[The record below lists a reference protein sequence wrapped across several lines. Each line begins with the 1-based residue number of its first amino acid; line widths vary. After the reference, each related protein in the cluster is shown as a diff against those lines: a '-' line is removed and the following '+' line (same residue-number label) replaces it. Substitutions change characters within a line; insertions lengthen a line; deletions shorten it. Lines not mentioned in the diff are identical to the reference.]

1 MHLTEPAVLK
11 TLLIIAYIVLSVWSI
26 GSIIYHGR
34 RPSRSI
40 GWVLAIV
47 VLPFVGVILYYLFG
61 INRRKFKFFNTKEFK
76 QRKRFSYGNA
86 PTSNQFKA
94 NFDLD
99 IRKKRL
105 NQLINANS
113 NTLATGGNAIT
124 VLQDGGE
131 TFNTLFKAMGEAQ
144 SFIHVQYY
152 ILERGNLFEKML
164 ELFQKKISEG
174 VEVRII
180 YDSFGSY
187 SLRGRPKKRFQEI
200 GVKIHP
206 IMPIRLKNLL
216 FYLNFRNHRKIVV
229 IDNKVAFTGGVNIS
243 DKYIKHDSELGK
255 WKDTHLKL
263 EGPIVNDLHQ
273 VFLKDYFFASK
284 KENFSIE
291 DYLFEQSKCGEV
303 HAQVVAGGPDSTYPT
318 IMQQYIG
325 MVNQAQK
332 SICIANPYFLPGE
345 AFFQAL
351 KVIALQGVEIRLLI
365 PKKSDSL
372 AAMFAMFSQF
382 EELLGVGVKI
392 FLRKDFSHA
401 KILLVDDDLASIGSG
416 NFDIRSFELN
426 YEANILIYDEAIT
439 QEMKNEFNSICEKAE
454 QISLEEFKNRPRW
467 KKFMEGLSKFFKP
480 IL

>member
-1 MHLTEPAVLK
+1 MK
-11 TLLIIAYIVLSVWSI
+11 TFLIIVHIVLGLWSI

-40 GWVLAIV
+40 GWVFAIV
-47 VLPFVGVILYYLFG
+47 VLPILGAVLYYLFG
-61 INRRKFKFFNTKEFK
+61 VNRRKFKFFNTREFYKRK
-76 QRKRFSYGNA
+76 QFSYGNA
-86 PTSNQFKA
+86 PTSDKFKV
-94 NFDLD
+94 NFDSD

-113 NTLATGGNAIT
+113 NTFATGGNAIT

-131 TFNTLFKAMGEAQ
+131 TFNTLFKAMEEAQ
-144 SFIHVQYY
+144 KFIHVQYY
-152 ILERGNLFEKML
+152 ILERGTLFEKML

-174 VEVRII
+174 VEIRII

-243 DKYIKHDSELGK
+243 DKYIKHHGELGK

-284 KENFSIE
+284 KEEFRIE
-291 DYLFEQSKCGEV
+291 DYLSEQLKCGTV
-303 HAQVVAGGPDSTYPT
+303 DAQVVAGGPDSNHPT

-325 MVNQAQK
+325 MANQAQK

-351 KVIALQGVEIRLLI
+351 KVIALQGIEIRLLV

-382 EELLGVGVKI
+382 EELLNVGIKI
-392 FLRKDFSHA
+392 YLRDDFSHA
-401 KILLVDDDLASIGSG
+401 KILLVDDDLVSIGSG

-426 YEANILIYDEAIT
+426 YEANILIYNLGIA
-439 QEMKNEFNSICEKAE
+439 QEMKSEFNALCEKAE
-454 QISLEEFKNRPRW
+454 QLSLEEFKNRPRW

-480 IL
+480 LL

>member
-1 MHLTEPAVLK
+1 MK
-11 TLLIIAYIVLSVWSI
+11 TVLIIAHVVLSLWSI

-40 GWVLAIV
+40 GWVLTII

-61 INRRKFKFFNTKEFK
+61 VNRRKFKFFNTKEFE
-76 QRKRFSYGNA
+76 QRKQFSYGNA

-94 NFDLD
+94 NFDSD
-99 IRKKRL
+99 ILKKRL
-105 NQLINANS
+105 NQLINASS
-113 NTLATGGNAIT
+113 NTSATSGNAIT
-124 VLQDGGE
+124 VLQDGDE
-131 TFNTLFKAMGEAQ
+131 TFKTLFNAMEEAKK
-144 SFIHVQYY
+144 FIHLQYY
-152 ILERGNLFEKML
+152 ILERGTLFEKML
-164 ELFQKKISEG
+164 ELFKKKISEG

-187 SLRGRPKKRFQEI
+187 TLRGRPKKRFQEI

-243 DKYIKHDSELGK
+243 DKYIKHEGELGK

-263 EGPIVNDLHQ
+263 EGPIVNDLHL

-284 KENFSIE
+284 KEGLKIE
-291 DYLFEQSKCGEV
+291 DYLFEQSKSGDV
-303 HAQVVAGGPDSTYPT
+303 HAQVVAGGPDSSHPT

-325 MVNQAQK
+325 MINQAQK

-345 AFFQAL
+345 AFFQTL
-351 KVIALQGVEIRLLI
+351 KIIALEGVEIRLLV
-365 PKKSDSL
+365 PKKSDSD

-382 EELLGVGVKI
+382 EELLGVGIKI
-392 FLRKDFSHA
+392 YLREDFSHA
-401 KILLVDDDLASIGSG
+401 KLLLVDDDLVSIGSG

-426 YEANILIYDEAIT
+426 YEANILIYDQGIN
-439 QEMKNEFNSICEKAE
+439 QEMKAEFNALCEKAE
-454 QISLEEFKNRPRW
+454 QLSLEEFKNRPRW

-480 IL
+480 LL

>member
-1 MHLTEPAVLK
+1 MK
-11 TLLIIAYIVLSVWSI
+11 TILIIVHTVLSLWSI

-40 GWVLAIV
+40 GWVLTII

-61 INRRKFKFFNTKEFK
+61 VNRRKFKFFNTKEFE

-94 NFDLD
+94 NFDSD

-105 NQLINANS
+105 NLLINANS
-113 NTLATGGNAIT
+113 NTSATRGNAIT

-131 TFNTLFKAMGEAQ
+131 TFNTLFNAMEEAKK
-144 SFIHVQYY
+144 FIHVQYY
-152 ILERGNLFEKML
+152 ILERGKLFERML

-187 SLRGRPKKRFQEI
+187 TLRGRPKKRFQEI

-243 DKYIKHDSELGK
+243 DKYIKHKGELGK

-273 VFLKDYFFASK
+273 VFLKDYFFASN
-284 KENFSIE
+284 KEEFRIE
-291 DYLFEQSKCGEV
+291 DYLFEQSKSGDV
-303 HAQVVAGGPDSTYPT
+303 HAQVVAGGPDSSHPT

-325 MVNQAQK
+325 MINQAQK

-345 AFFQAL
+345 AFFQTL
-351 KVIALQGVEIRLLI
+351 KIIALEGVEIRLLV
-365 PKKSDSL
+365 PKKSDSN

-382 EELLGVGVKI
+382 EELLGVGIKI
-392 FLRKDFSHA
+392 YLREDFSHA
-401 KILLVDDDLASIGSG
+401 KILLVDDDLVSIGSG

-426 YEANILIYDEAIT
+426 YEANILIYDQGIN
-439 QEMKNEFNSICEKAE
+439 QEMKAEFNALCEKAE
-454 QISLEEFKNRPRW
+454 QLSLEEFKNRPRW

-480 IL
+480 LL

>member
-1 MHLTEPAVLK
+1 MK
-11 TLLIIAYIVLSVWSI
+11 TLFTIVYIVLSLWSI

-40 GWVLAIV
+40 GWVLAII
-47 VLPFVGVILYYLFG
+47 VLPIIGVVLYYLFG
-61 INRRKFKFFNTKEFK
+61 VNRRKFKFFKTKEFE

-86 PTSNQFKA
+86 PSSDHFPA
-94 NFDLD
+94 DFGSDM
-99 IRKKRL
+99 RKKRM
-105 NQLINANS
+105 NQLIKANS
-113 NTLATGGNAIT
+113 NTVATSGNAIR

-131 TFNTLFKAMGEAQ
+131 TFNTLFKAMEEAEK
-144 SFIHVQYY
+144 FIHVQYY
-152 ILERGNLFEKML
+152 ILERGTLFDKML
-164 ELFQKKISEG
+164 ELFKRKIAEG

-187 SLRGRPKKRFQEI
+187 TLRGRPKKRFKDV

-206 IMPIRLKNLL
+206 IMPIRIKNLL

-229 IDNKVAFTGGVNIS
+229 IDNKVAFTGGVNVS
-243 DKYIKHDSELGK
+243 DKYIKHMGELGK

-263 EGPIVNDLHQ
+263 EGPIVNDLHL

-284 KENFSIE
+284 KEKFKIE

-303 HAQVVAGGPDSTYPT
+303 DAQVVAGGPDSSHPT

-325 MVNQAQK
+325 MINQAQR
-332 SICIANPYFLPGE
+332 SVCIANPYFLPGE

-351 KVIALQGVEIRLLI
+351 KVIALQGVEIRLLV
-365 PKKSDSL
+365 PKKSDSI

-382 EELLGVGVKI
+382 EELLGAGIQI
-392 FLRKDFSHA
+392 FLRDDFSHS
-401 KILLVDDDLASIGSG
+401 KILIVDDDLVSVGSG

-426 YEANILIYDEAIT
+426 YEANILIYDQDINK
-439 QEMKNEFNSICEKAE
+439 EMTAEFNALCEKSE
-454 QISLEEFKNRPRW
+454 QLNLEEFKNRPRW

-480 IL
+480 LL